1 MVRRI
6 ALFITGLIVLAAISG
21 YLWERAS
28 ARNDRAEH
36 PAPGRFFDVDGL
48 AMHIDCRGTGE
59 PAVLMEA
66 GLMSGSASWLRVH
79 DTIAGHTRTCAYDR
93 AGMDWS
99 EFGDYDASVDAV
111 VSRLSALLQLADE
124 PGPWVLVGMSA
135 GGVYVR
141 EFQAKHPENVVGMV
155 LVDSSHER
163 QSYRL
168 PSSGGLDRLEQ
179 MLKLCQIL
187 QPVGL
192 VRLTASLDD
201 LMGWY
206 QLPAQQLAMF
216 NANYYQ
222 THSCRAIAR
231 ESAAFTADLARN
243 ITPRSLGD
251 LPLIVLSQGNEPKG
265 DPATG
270 QTDDQAR
277 SQRDVWDELQLEL
290 VALSSEGERRIATR
304 SGHIIQFEQPELVI
318 QGIID
323 MVEGVRGQTATTES
337 VEEVPQKVPKEVV
350 GTTGFEP
357 VTSTMSR

>member
-1 MVRRI
+1 MARRI
-6 ALFITGLIVLAAISG
+6 ALFITGLIIVTAIAG
-21 YLWERAS
+21 FIWERRS
-28 ARNDRAEH
+28 ADNDRAEH
-36 PAPGRFFDVDGL
+36 PAPGRTFEVDGL
-48 AMHIDCRGTGE
+48 AMHIDCRGAGA
-59 PAVLMEA
+59 PAVLLEA

-79 DTIAGHTRTCAYDR
+79 ETIAASTRTCAYDR

-99 EFGDYDASVDAV
+99 AFGDYDASADAV
-111 VSRLSALLQLADE
+111 VSRLRALVERAGE
-124 PGPWVLVGMSA
+124 PGPWVMVGMSA

-141 EFQAKHPENVVGMV
+141 EFQARYPEDVVGMV
-155 LVDSSHER
+155 LVDSSHDG

-168 PSSGGLDRLEQ
+168 PTSGGLDRLEQ

-192 VRLTASLDD
+192 VRLTSSLDD
-201 LMGWY
+201 LMSWY
-206 QLPAQQLAMF
+206 HLPAAEQALF

-243 ITPRSLGD
+243 ITPRTLRD
-251 LPLIVLSQGNEPKG
+251 LPLIVLSQGNEPRG
-265 DPATG
+265 DAETG
-270 QTDDQAR
+270 QTDEQAR
-277 SQRDVWDELQLEL
+277 SQREVWDQLQLEL
-290 VALSSEGERRIATR
+290 AALSSRSERRIATR

-318 QGIID
+318 QAIDD
-323 MVEGVRGQTATTES
+323 MVEGLRGQTATTDS
-337 VEEVPQKVPKEVV
+337 SGEVV

>member
-6 ALFITGLIVLAAISG
+6 TLFIAGLIVLAAISG
-21 YLWERAS
+21 FFWERAS
-28 ARNDRAEH
+28 ARSDRAEH
-36 PAPGRFFDVDGL
+36 PAPGRSFDVDGL
-48 AMHIDCRGTGE
+48 AMHIDCRGTGK
-59 PAVLMEA
+59 PAVLLEA

-79 DTIAGHTRTCAYDR
+79 DSVAGHTRTCAYDR

-99 EFGDYDASVDAV
+99 AFGEYDASVDSV
-111 VSRLSALLQLADE
+111 VSRLQALLELADE
-124 PGPWVLVGMSA
+124 SGPWVLVGMSA

-141 EFQAKHPENVVGMV
+141 EFHARHPENVVGMV
-155 LVDSSHER
+155 LVDSSHEG

-179 MLKLCQIL
+179 MLRLCQIL

-192 VRLTASLDD
+192 VRLTASLDG

-206 QLPAQQLAMF
+206 HLPAQQLAMF

-277 SQRDVWDELQLEL
+277 GQRHVWNQLQLEL
-290 VALSSEGERRIATR
+290 VALSNEGERRIASR

-323 MVEGVRGQTATTES
+323 MVEGVRGQTATNET
-337 VEEVPQKVPKEVV
+337 VGEEPK
-350 GTTGFEP
+350 GW
-357 VTSTMSR
+357 

>member
-1 MVRRI
+1 MARRI
-6 ALFITGLIVLAAISG
+6 ALVISGMIVLAVIAGFI
-21 YLWERAS
+21 WERMAAKS
-28 ARNDRAEH
+28 DREDH
-36 PAPGRFFDVDGL
+36 PAPGHSFDVGGI
-48 AMHIDCRGTGE
+48 AMHIDCRGAGE
-59 PAVLMEA
+59 PPVLLEA

-79 DTIAGHTRTCAYDR
+79 ETVATQTRTCAYDR

-99 EFGDYDASVDAV
+99 AFGDYDASASAV
-111 VSRLSALLQLADE
+111 ASRLSALLELANE
-124 PGPWVLVGMSA
+124 PGPWVMVGMSA

-141 EFQAKHPENVVGMV
+141 EFLATYPKDVVGMV
-155 LVDSSHER
+155 LVDSSHEG

-168 PSSGGLDRLEQ
+168 PNSGGLDRLEQ
-179 MLKLCQIL
+179 LLRLCQIL

-201 LMGWY
+201 LMTWY
-206 QLPAQQLAMF
+206 QLPAAQQALF

-243 ITPRSLGD
+243 ITPRTLRD

-265 DPATG
+265 DPQTG

-277 SQRDVWDELQLEL
+277 SQREAWDELQLEL
-290 VALSSEGERRIATR
+290 AALSSQGERRIATR

-318 QGIID
+318 QAIDDMIGGI
-323 MVEGVRGQTATTES
+323 RKQTVTSEFPA
-337 VEEVPQKVPKEVV
+337 EVV

>member
-1 MVRRI
+1 MVKRI
-6 ALFITGLIVLAAISG
+6 ALFIFGLIVLAAISG
-21 YLWERAS
+21 SIWERLS
-28 ARNDRAEH
+28 AKSDRAEH

-48 AMHIDCRGTGE
+48 AMHIDCRGTGK
-59 PAVLMEA
+59 PAILLEA

-79 DTIAGHTRTCAYDR
+79 ETIAAHTRTCAYDR

-99 EFGDYDASVDAV
+99 AFGDYDASVDAV
-111 VSRLSALLQLADE
+111 VSRLSALLELADE
-124 PGPWVLVGMSA
+124 PGPWVMVGMSA

-141 EFQAKHPENVVGMV
+141 EFTARHPENVVGMV
-155 LVDSSHER
+155 LVDSSHEG

-168 PSSGGLDRLEQ
+168 PTSGGLDRLEQ

-201 LMGWY
+201 LMNWY
-206 QLPAQQLAMF
+206 QLPAQQLAVF

-222 THSCRAIAR
+222 SHSCRAIAR

-243 ITPRSLGD
+243 ITPRTLGD

-265 DPATG
+265 DAATG

-277 SQRDVWDELQLEL
+277 SQRDVWNQLQLEL
-290 VALSSEGERRIATR
+290 VALSSNSERRIATR

-318 QGIID
+318 QAIND
-323 MVEGVRGQTATTES
+323 MVEGIRAQTFTTKSSE
-337 VEEVPQKVPKEVV
+337 EVV